1 MASAAELFG
10 RFNDM
15 TDADY
20 DNFQDP
26 VEANR
31 LINLAYRTAVDQRL
45 KNAGASKMII
55 QEVKHLYVKNEVQ
68 TPTNNE
74 LEFANM
80 DFVPLQMHTV
90 FQKYLDS
97 VRSQTFYNE
106 SVNDMD
112 RDGSKLQNPTTRYPQ
127 YDWLADRLIFTPT
140 TETCLEVTM
149 NYYKELDQLDVADT
163 TDLGFDARLEDD
175 IVDLMVELAA
185 APNRDT

>member
-97 VRSQTFYNE
+97 VRSQTFYKIGRAH
-106 SVNDMD
+106 V
-112 RDGSKLQNPTTRYPQ
+112 
-127 YDWLADRLIFTPT
+127 
-140 TETCLEVTM
+140 
-149 NYYKELDQLDVADT
+149 
-163 TDLGFDARLEDD
+163 
-175 IVDLMVELAA
+175 
-185 APNRDT
+185 